1 MIKII
6 FLTTSFFVISCTS
19 DEITKNEAKDFF
31 GVYKNVVKAIRAEE
45 VQENFLAKTKK
56 TSKWLSKFN
65 QPIILIASNNE
76 KVQATLVAL
85 GNNKERLTWV
95 SSDGISLS
103 YDNGILI
110 ATRGF
115 TRDLMSLNHPNLRR
129 VFRNLNKP
137 YFKTHRF
144 LDSTNQDEDIKFT
157 CVMKKKSDPRLSILE
172 YKISTTHIIENCESN
187 YQSYTNEYY
196 LLPETDIVL
205 KSKQW
210 ISPIN
215 GSFITYNYYAFQKK

>member
-6 FLTTSFFVISCTS
+6 FLTISFFVFSCTS
-19 DEITKNEAKDFF
+19 DEIRKNEAKDFL
-31 GVYKNVVKAIRAEE
+31 GVYKNVVKAIKAEDI
-45 VQENFLAKTKK
+45 QENFLAKTKK

-85 GNNKERLTWV
+85 GNNKEKLTWV

-103 YDNGILI
+103 YDTGILI

-115 TRDLMSLNHPNLRR
+115 TRDLMSLNHPKLKKP
-129 VFRNLNKP
+129 FRALNKS

-144 LDSTNQDEDIKFT
+144 LDSTNQYEDIKFT
-157 CVMKKKSDPRLSILE
+157 CVMKKNPNSRLSILE
-172 YKISTTHIIENCESN
+172 YKILTTHLIEHCESN
-187 YQSYTNEYY
+187 FHAYTNEYY
-196 LLPETDIVL
+196 LLPGTDIVL

-210 ISPIN
+210 ISPTN
-215 GSFITYNYYAFQKK
+215 GSFITYNYYAFQQK